1 MGGAVLLTMLIILIL
16 FNVLMRSRIEQNARE
31 SIESV
36 LGYGD
41 KDSQPLY
48 TPSVIEFFGESLG
61 LGDQRSRVE
70 KRLIEFCNE
79 EQPEGITKAEI
90 GKSIYYLEDKTV
102 TASEITD
109 SLTDSGEYS
118 LNDLRETVIGALL
131 PLIEGQRIIAYID
144 VTGETELIGSM
155 TLFFLINAAALG
167 AAAGVAGYLVGRRL
181 ERSQLVQ
188 KQFFEN
194 TSHELKTPLTSI
206 RGYAEGIEKGVITDY
221 AKTGRVIAAQTEK
234 MSGLV
239 EEILCMAKLESGS
252 VSLEKEPVELTAFM
266 QDCLMPFEGTVLTRG
281 LNVKLQLEEMTVPAD
296 PEKLEH
302 AISNLLT
309 NALKYARTEIRIS
322 CGGGVIR
329 IENDCEP
336 LTDDAL
342 RHLFDRFYTGRG
354 GNTGLGL
361 SIARDLISLHGWKLT
376 AERTESGVRFTIKC

>member
-1 MGGAVLLTMLIILIL
+1 MNKVRYKLALLMGGAVLLTMLIILIL

-194 TSHELKTPLTSI
+194 TSHELRPRL
-206 RGYAEGIEKGVITDY
+206 
-221 AKTGRVIAAQTEK
+221 
-234 MSGLV
+234 
-239 EEILCMAKLESGS
+239 
-252 VSLEKEPVELTAFM
+252 P
-266 QDCLMPFEGTVLTRG
+266 P
-281 LNVKLQLEEMTVPAD
+281 
-296 PEKLEH
+296 
-302 AISNLLT
+302 
-309 NALKYARTEIRIS
+309 
-322 CGGGVIR
+322 
-329 IENDCEP
+329 
-336 LTDDAL
+336 
-342 RHLFDRFYTGRG
+342 
-354 GNTGLGL
+354 
-361 SIARDLISLHGWKLT
+361 
-376 AERTESGVRFTIKC
+376 